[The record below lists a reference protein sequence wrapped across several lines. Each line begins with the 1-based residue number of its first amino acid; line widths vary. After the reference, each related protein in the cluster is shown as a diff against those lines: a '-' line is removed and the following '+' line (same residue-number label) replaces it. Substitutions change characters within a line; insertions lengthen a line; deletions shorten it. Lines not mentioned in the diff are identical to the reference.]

1 MTEAAKKRLIGAVA
15 LVVLMVIFV
24 PMLFED
30 ADHPAERDPAFG
42 LDGAERRPV
51 DSAPP
56 VETFPPLGTP
66 IDEGELAL
74 SEDEMIPFEM
84 GEPADEAP
92 PLVPISPTEPRSPT
106 PSVTQP
112 AAPPAVAQPSPAT
125 QPSPPRTTAQPAP
138 PATTTSAPPA
148 APRSGTYVVQVAAVS
163 TAERASVLEQELRQK
178 GFRPFIERAVVE
190 GRTWYRVRVG
200 PENDRSQAARLME
213 SVKQATGYQG
223 QILRQP

>member
-30 ADHPAERDPAFG
+30 ADSPDERDPALG
-42 LDGAERRPV
+42 LNGTERRPV

-66 IDEGELAL
+66 MDESELAL

-92 PLVPISPTEPRSPT
+92 PLVPISPTEPRSPSA
-106 PSVTQP
+106 PQA
-112 AAPPAVAQPSPAT
+112 AAPPAAAQPSPT
-125 QPSPPRTTAQPAP
+125 TPPSPPRTTAQPAP
-138 PATTTSAPPA
+138 PATTTPAPTV

-178 GFRPFIERAVVE
+178 GFRPFTERAVVE

-200 PENDRSQAARLME
+200 PENDRSQATRLME